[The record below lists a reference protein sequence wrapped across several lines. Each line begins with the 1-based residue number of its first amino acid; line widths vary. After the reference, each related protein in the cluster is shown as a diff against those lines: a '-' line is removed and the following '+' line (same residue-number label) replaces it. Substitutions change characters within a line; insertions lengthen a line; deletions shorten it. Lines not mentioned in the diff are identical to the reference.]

1 MRKIKDQVQFEAVE
15 AIKLN
20 GGRGMLAMATGTGKS
35 KCAIDYI
42 DEKSK
47 ENFELRVLIVVPTE
61 KLRDVNWKDE
71 FVKWNKEFLWNNNV
85 ERSCYASISKLEGET
100 YDVVILDEAH
110 NITPNNNRFFDQNV
124 VYDCIALTATPPED
138 ELKKSL
144 LKEQRL
150 DIVYAVSLD
159 EAVQWELVS
168 PYKVTV
174 VQTSLDSITKNI
186 KSGNKD
192 KVFYTTEAKTYQY
205 LTNQI
210 ESIDPMLAN
219 TRELAKRQMLILKR
233 MRFIYE
239 LQSKTMAA
247 RFLLEKVI
255 SKQERTLIF
264 AGSIV
269 QAEALCEHSYHSK
282 SPNSDS
288 YNAFKSQ
295 GINRLSSVRSLNQ
308 GENIENLDNALVVQI
323 NSKELDIIQ
332 RVGRVVRY
340 RDGHLAHIWIL
351 CARGTVDAK
360 WLNTALAGFDV
371 ESIEYIDF
379 PTLKLNYNDDKSSNS
394 TNLQTV

>member
-1 MRKIKDQVQFEAVE
+1 MKKIKDQVQLEAKEAV
-15 AIKLN
+15 KLN

-35 KCAIDYI
+35 KVAIDYI
-42 DEKSK
+42 DEKAES
-47 ENFELRVLIVVPTE
+47 NFELRVLIVVPTE
-61 KLRDVNWKDE
+61 KLRDVNWRDE

-110 NITPNNNRFFDQNV
+110 NITPNNNKFFEQNV
-124 VYDCIALTATPPED
+124 VYDCIALTATPPDD

-144 LKEQRL
+144 LIQQRL
-150 DIVYAVSLD
+150 NIVYEVTLD
-159 EAVQWELVS
+159 EAVAWGLVS

-192 KVFYTTEAKTYQY
+192 KVFYTTESKTYQY

-210 ESIDPMLAN
+210 DSIDIASAN
-219 TRELAKRQMLILKR
+219 TRELAKRKMLILKR
-233 MRFIYE
+233 MNFIYT
-239 LQSKTMAA
+239 LNSKMVAA
-247 RFLLEKVI
+247 RFLLDRVI

-264 AGSIV
+264 AGSII

-282 SPNSDS
+282 SANSNS
-288 YNAFKSQ
+288 YNDFKAQ
-295 GINRLSSVRSLNQ
+295 RINRLSSVRSLNQ

-351 CARGTVDAK
+351 CARGTVDSK
-360 WLNTALAGFDV
+360 WLSTALADFDV
-371 ESIEYIDF
+371 ENIEYIDF
-379 PTLKLNYNDDKSSNS
+379 PTLKLNYNDNKSSNS
-394 TNLQTV
+394 TNLQTI